1 MFICDHLWFHLFM
14 DLIELMARESI
25 HDTTAPDAQCAG
37 GGRFEEKVQLFRPDE
52 VMYVERREPLR
63 GRDAI
68 LAFLTSTKQS
78 LQESTTRPFIRHHV
92 NSVRIEVG
100 AEAAGAQAASYF

>member
-25 HDTTAPDAQCAG
+25 RDTIARYAHCADV
-37 GGRFEEKVQLFRPDE
+37 GRFEEMVQLFRPDG
-52 VMYVERREPLR
+52 VMDVEGREPLR

-92 NSVRIEVG
+92 NSVRIEVV